1 MTYLNCAATSLERPP
16 EVRDAIAEALVSC
29 GSYGRGAHATDLAAV
44 RVVEGAREAVA
55 GLLGVA
61 DPGRLGFFLNATDA
75 LNCAICGLVREGDH
89 VVATDWDHN
98 SVLRP
103 LSRMVRE
110 RHATVDFVPAGA
122 DGSLDMLAFARLLAS
137 PTRLVVV
144 THASNLTGQAVDDRT
159 IADVV
164 ALAHAAGALVLLDAS
179 QTAGCLPLDMGA
191 LGVDIL
197 CCAGHKALMG
207 PTGTGVCAVAPG
219 VDLAPWRVGGT
230 GVDSKNP
237 DQPDSWPERLEA
249 GTPNVCGI
257 AGLGA
262 AATWLSREGAVAQIR
277 EHERALSERFLAG
290 VADLAAPSAQSSPS
304 DPSDPTDPTD
314 ATLTLYGQPSYGQ
327 VPDLPV
333 FLLNMR
339 GWDPATLADA
349 LARDYDIACR
359 AGIHCAPRMHRALGT
374 YDTGA
379 LRLSFG
385 AFTAEK
391 DVELAAR
398 ALHELAVM

>member
-1 MTYLNCAATSLERPP
+1 MTYLNCAATSLERPA
-16 EVRDAIAEALVSC
+16 EVRDAMVEALVSC

-44 RVVEGAREAVA
+44 RMVEGAREVVA

-75 LNCAICGLVREGDH
+75 LNCAICGIVCEGDH

-103 LSRMVRE
+103 LSRMARE
-110 RHATVDFVPAGA
+110 RHATVDFVPASA
-122 DGSLDMLAFARLLAS
+122 DGTLDTGAFARLLAA

-144 THASNLTGQAVDDRT
+144 THASNLTGQAVGDRA

-164 ALAHAAGALVLLDAS
+164 ALAHTAGALVLLDAS

-197 CCAGHKALMG
+197 CCAGHKAMMG

-237 DQPDSWPERLEA
+237 DQPDSWPELLEA

-262 AATWLSREGAVAQIR
+262 AATWLSREGAVAQVR

-290 VADLAAPSAQSSPS
+290 VGDLM
-304 DPSDPTDPTD
+304 DPSDPMG
-314 ATLTLYGQPSYGQ
+314 ATLTLYGQPSYGR

-333 FLLNMR
+333 LLLNMR

-391 DVELAAR
+391 DVELAIR

>member
-1 MTYLNCAATSLERPP
+1 MTYLNCAATSLERPA
-16 EVRDAIAEALVSC
+16 EVRDAMVEALVSC

-44 RVVEGAREAVA
+44 RMVEGAREVVA

-75 LNCAICGLVREGDH
+75 LNCAICGIVCEGDH

-103 LSRMVRE
+103 LSRMARE
-110 RHATVDFVPAGA
+110 RHATVDFVPASA
-122 DGSLDMLAFARLLAS
+122 DGTLDTGAFARLLAA

-144 THASNLTGQAVDDRT
+144 THASNLTGQAVGDRT

-237 DQPDSWPERLEA
+237 DQPDSWPELLEA

-262 AATWLSREGAVAQIR
+262 AATWLSREGAVAQVR

-290 VADLAAPSAQSSPS
+290 VGDLMNPS
-304 DPSDPTDPTD
+304 DPMG
-314 ATLTLYGQPSYGQ
+314 ATLTLYGQPSYGR

-333 FLLNMR
+333 LLLNMR

-391 DVELAAR
+391 DVELAIR

>member
-1 MTYLNCAATSLERPP
+1 MTYLNCAATSLERPA
-16 EVRDAIAEALVSC
+16 EVRDAMVEALVSC

-75 LNCAICGLVREGDH
+75 LNCAICGIVREGDH

-103 LSRMVRE
+103 LSRMARE

-122 DGSLDMLAFARLLAS
+122 DGSLDMDAFARLLAS

-144 THASNLTGQAVDDRT
+144 THGSNLTGQAVGDCA

-164 ALAHAAGALVLLDAS
+164 TLAHAAGALVLLDAS

-237 DQPDSWPERLEA
+237 NQPDSWPERLEA

-262 AATWLSREGAVAQIR
+262 AATWLSREGAVAQVR
-277 EHERALSERFLAG
+277 EHERVLSERFLAG
-290 VADLAAPSAQSSPS
+290 VGDLT
-304 DPSDPTDPTD
+304 DPSDPMG
-314 ATLTLYGQPSYGQ
+314 ATLTLYGQPSYGR

-333 FLLNMR
+333 LLLNMR

-391 DVELAAR
+391 DVELAIR

>member
-16 EVRDAIAEALVSC
+16 EVRDAIVEALASC

-75 LNCAICGLVREGDH
+75 LNCAICGLVRGGDH

-103 LSRMVRE
+103 LSRMARE

-122 DGSLDMLAFARLLAS
+122 DGALDMGAFARLLAA

-144 THASNLTGQAVDDRT
+144 TPASNLTGQAVDDRT

-179 QTAGCLPLDMGA
+179 QTAGCLPLDMSA

-237 DQPDSWPERLEA
+237 DQPDSWPECLEA

-262 AATWLSREGAVAQIR
+262 AATWLLREGAVAQIR
-277 EHERALSERFLAG
+277 EHERALSERFLAV
-290 VADLAAPSAQSSPS
+290 VADLAAPSSPS
-304 DPSDPTDPTD
+304 DPSDPTDLTG

>member
-1 MTYLNCAATSLERPP
+1 MTYLNCAATSLERPA
-16 EVRDAIAEALVSC
+16 EVRDAMVEALVSC

-44 RVVEGAREAVA
+44 RMVEGAREVVA

-75 LNCAICGLVREGDH
+75 LNCAICGIVCEGDH

-103 LSRMVRE
+103 LSRMARE
-110 RHATVDFVPAGA
+110 RHATVDFVPASA
-122 DGSLDMLAFARLLAS
+122 DGTLDTGAFARLLAA

-144 THASNLTGQAVDDRT
+144 THASNLTGQAVGDRT

-262 AATWLSREGAVAQIR
+262 AATWLSREGAVAQVR

-290 VADLAAPSAQSSPS
+290 VGDLM
-304 DPSDPTDPTD
+304 DPSDPMG
-314 ATLTLYGQPSYGQ
+314 ATLTLYGQPSYGR

-333 FLLNMR
+333 LLLNMR

-379 LRLSFG
+379 LSLSFG

-391 DVELAAR
+391 DVELAIR

>member
-1 MTYLNCAATSLERPP
+1 MTYLNCAATSLERPA
-16 EVRDAIAEALVSC
+16 EVRDAMVEALVSC

-44 RVVEGAREAVA
+44 RMVEGAREVVA

-75 LNCAICGLVREGDH
+75 LNCAICGIVCEGDH

-103 LSRMVRE
+103 LSRMARE
-110 RHATVDFVPAGA
+110 RHATVDFVPASA
-122 DGSLDMLAFARLLAS
+122 DGTLDTGAFARLLAA

-144 THASNLTGQAVDDRT
+144 THASNLTGQAVGDRT

-197 CCAGHKALMG
+197 CCAGHKAMMG

-237 DQPDSWPERLEA
+237 DQPDSWPELLEA

-262 AATWLSREGAVAQIR
+262 AATWLSREGAVAQVR

-290 VADLAAPSAQSSPS
+290 VGDLM
-304 DPSDPTDPTD
+304 DPSDPMG
-314 ATLTLYGQPSYGQ
+314 ATLTLCGQPSYGR

-333 FLLNMR
+333 LLLNMR

-391 DVELAAR
+391 DVELAIR

>member
-1 MTYLNCAATSLERPP
+1 MTYLNCAATSLERPA
-16 EVRDAIAEALVSC
+16 EVRDAMVEALVSC

-75 LNCAICGLVREGDH
+75 LNCAICGIVREGDH

-103 LSRMVRE
+103 LSRMARE

-122 DGSLDMLAFARLLAS
+122 DGSLDMGAFARLLAS

-144 THASNLTGQAVDDRT
+144 THGSNLTGQAVGDHA

-179 QTAGCLPLDMGA
+179 QTAGCLPLDMDA
-191 LGVDIL
+191 LGVDTL

-262 AATWLSREGAVAQIR
+262 AATWLSREGAVAQVR

-290 VADLAAPSAQSSPS
+290 VADLT
-304 DPSDPTDPTD
+304 DPSDPMG

-333 FLLNMR
+333 LLLNMR

-385 AFTAEK
+385 AFTAQK
-391 DVELAAR
+391 DVDLAIR

>member
-16 EVRDAIAEALVSC
+16 EVRDAIAEALASC

-110 RHATVDFVPAGA
+110 RHATADFVPAGA
-122 DGSLDMLAFARLLAS
+122 DGSLDMGAFARLLAS

-159 IADVV
+159 IADIV

-179 QTAGCLPLDMGA
+179 QTAGCLPLDMGT

-219 VDLAPWRVGGT
+219 VDLASWRVGGT

-277 EHERALSERFLAG
+277 EHERALSEHFLAG
-290 VADLAAPSAQSSPS
+290 VADLAAPSAPS
-304 DPSDPTDPTD
+304 DPSDPTDPTG

-391 DVELAAR
+391 DVELAAC

>member
-16 EVRDAIAEALVSC
+16 EVCDAIAEALASC

-89 VVATDWDHN
+89 VLATDWDHN

-103 LSRMVRE
+103 LSRMARE
-110 RHATVDFVPAGA
+110 RHATVDFVPAGT
-122 DGSLDMLAFARLLAS
+122 DGALDMGAFARLLAM

-179 QTAGCLPLDMGA
+179 QTAGCLPLDMSA

-262 AATWLSREGAVAQIR
+262 AATWLLREGAVAQIH

-290 VADLAAPSAQSSPS
+290 VADLVAPSVPS
-304 DPSDPTDPTD
+304 GPSDPTDPTA

-327 VPDLPV
+327 APDLPV

>member
-1 MTYLNCAATSLERPP
+1 M
-16 EVRDAIAEALVSC
+16 
-29 GSYGRGAHATDLAAV
+29 
-44 RVVEGAREAVA
+44 
-55 GLLGVA
+55 
-61 DPGRLGFFLNATDA
+61 
-75 LNCAICGLVREGDH
+75 
-89 VVATDWDHN
+89 
-98 SVLRP
+98 
-103 LSRMVRE
+103 
-110 RHATVDFVPAGA
+110 PAGA
-122 DGSLDMLAFARLLAS
+122 DGSLDMGAFARLLAS

-144 THASNLTGQAVDDRT
+144 THGSNLTGQAVGDRA

-164 ALAHAAGALVLLDAS
+164 ALAHTAGALVLLDAS

-197 CCAGHKALMG
+197 CCAGHKAMMG

-237 DQPDSWPERLEA
+237 DQPDSWPELLEA

-262 AATWLSREGAVAQIR
+262 AATWLSREGAVAQVR

-290 VADLAAPSAQSSPS
+290 VGDLMNPS
-304 DPSDPTDPTD
+304 DPMG
-314 ATLTLYGQPSYGQ
+314 ATLTLYGQPSYGR

-333 FLLNMR
+333 LLLNMR

-391 DVELAAR
+391 DVELAIR

>member
-1 MTYLNCAATSLERPP
+1 MTYLNCAATSLERPA
-16 EVRDAIAEALVSC
+16 EVRDAMVEALVSC

-44 RVVEGAREAVA
+44 RMVEGAREVVA

-75 LNCAICGLVREGDH
+75 LNCAICGIVCEGDH

-103 LSRMVRE
+103 LSRMARE
-110 RHATVDFVPAGA
+110 RHATVDFVPASA
-122 DGSLDMLAFARLLAS
+122 DGTLDTGAFARLLAA

-144 THASNLTGQAVDDRT
+144 THASNLTGQAVGDRT

-197 CCAGHKALMG
+197 CCAGHKAMMG

-237 DQPDSWPERLEA
+237 DQPDSWPELLEA

-262 AATWLSREGAVAQIR
+262 AATWLSREGAVAQVR

-290 VADLAAPSAQSSPS
+290 VGDLM
-304 DPSDPTDPTD
+304 DPSDPMG
-314 ATLTLYGQPSYGQ
+314 ATLTLYGQPSYGR

-333 FLLNMR
+333 LLLNMR

-391 DVELAAR
+391 DVELAIR

>member
-1 MTYLNCAATSLERPP
+1 MTYLNCAATSLERPA
-16 EVRDAIAEALVSC
+16 EVRDAMVEALVSC

-75 LNCAICGLVREGDH
+75 LNCAICGIVREGDH

-103 LSRMVRE
+103 LSRMAPE

-122 DGSLDMLAFARLLAS
+122 DGSLDMDAFARLLAS

-144 THASNLTGQAVDDRT
+144 THGSNLTGQAVGDRA

-164 ALAHAAGALVLLDAS
+164 ALAHTAGALVLLDAS

-197 CCAGHKALMG
+197 CCAGHKAMMG

-237 DQPDSWPERLEA
+237 DQPDSWPELLEA

-262 AATWLSREGAVAQIR
+262 AATWLSREGAVAQVR

-290 VADLAAPSAQSSPS
+290 VGDLT
-304 DPSDPTDPTD
+304 DPSDPMG
-314 ATLTLYGQPSYGQ
+314 ATLTLYGQPSYGR

-333 FLLNMR
+333 LLLNMR

-391 DVELAAR
+391 DVELAIR

>member
-16 EVRDAIAEALVSC
+16 AVCDAIAEALASC

-89 VVATDWDHN
+89 VLATDWDHN

-103 LSRMVRE
+103 LSRMARE
-110 RHATVDFVPAGA
+110 RHATVDFVPAGT
-122 DGSLDMLAFARLLAS
+122 DGALDMGAFARLLAM

-179 QTAGCLPLDMGA
+179 QTAGCLPLDMSA

-262 AATWLSREGAVAQIR
+262 AATWLLREGAVAQIH

-290 VADLAAPSAQSSPS
+290 VADLVAPSVPS
-304 DPSDPTDPTD
+304 GPSDPTDPTA

-327 VPDLPV
+327 APDLPV

>member
-1 MTYLNCAATSLERPP
+1 MTYLNCAATSLERPA
-16 EVRDAIAEALVSC
+16 EVRDAMVEALVSC

-44 RVVEGAREAVA
+44 RMVEGAREVVS

-75 LNCAICGLVREGDH
+75 LNCAICGIVCEGDH

-103 LSRMVRE
+103 LSRMARE

-122 DGSLDMLAFARLLAS
+122 DGSLDMGAFARLLAS

-144 THASNLTGQAVDDRT
+144 THASNLTGQAVGDRT

-262 AATWLSREGAVAQIR
+262 AATWLSREGAVAQVR

-290 VADLAAPSAQSSPS
+290 VGDLM
-304 DPSDPTDPTD
+304 DPSDPMG
-314 ATLTLYGQPSYGQ
+314 ATLTLYGQPSYGR

-333 FLLNMR
+333 LLLNMR

-391 DVELAAR
+391 DVELAIR

>member
-16 EVRDAIAEALVSC
+16 EVCDAIAEALVSC

-55 GLLGVA
+55 GLLGVV

-75 LNCAICGLVREGDH
+75 LNCAICGIVREGDH

-103 LSRMVRE
+103 LSRMAHG

-122 DGSLDMLAFARLLAS
+122 DGSLDMGAFARLLS
-137 PTRLVVV
+137 LPTSLVVV
-144 THASNLTGQAVDDRT
+144 THGSNLTGQVVGDRA

-262 AATWLSREGAVAQIR
+262 AATWLSRDGAVAQVR

-290 VADLAAPSAQSSPS
+290 AADLT
-304 DPSDPTDPTD
+304 DPSDPMG
-314 ATLTLYGQPSYGQ
+314 ATLTLYGQPSYGR

-333 FLLNMR
+333 LLLNMR

-385 AFTAEK
+385 VFTAEK
-391 DVELAAR
+391 DVDLAIR

>member
-1 MTYLNCAATSLERPP
+1 MTYLNCAATSLERPA
-16 EVRDAIAEALVSC
+16 EVRDAMVEALVSC

-44 RVVEGAREAVA
+44 RMVEGAREVVA

-75 LNCAICGLVREGDH
+75 LNCAICGIVCEGDH

-103 LSRMVRE
+103 LSRMARE
-110 RHATVDFVPAGA
+110 RHATVDFVPASA
-122 DGSLDMLAFARLLAS
+122 DGTLDTGAFARLLAA

-144 THASNLTGQAVDDRT
+144 THASNLTGQAVGDRT

-197 CCAGHKALMG
+197 CCAGHKAMMG

-237 DQPDSWPERLEA
+237 DQPDSWPELLEA

-262 AATWLSREGAVAQIR
+262 AATWLSREGAVAQVR

-290 VADLAAPSAQSSPS
+290 VGDLMNPS
-304 DPSDPTDPTD
+304 DPMG
-314 ATLTLYGQPSYGQ
+314 ATLTLYGQPSYGR

-333 FLLNMR
+333 LLLNMR

-391 DVELAAR
+391 DVELAIR

>member
-1 MTYLNCAATSLERPP
+1 MTYLNCAATSLERPA
-16 EVRDAIAEALVSC
+16 EVRDAMVEALVSC

-44 RVVEGAREAVA
+44 RMVEGAREVVA

-75 LNCAICGLVREGDH
+75 LNCAICGIVCEGDH

-103 LSRMVRE
+103 LSRMARE
-110 RHATVDFVPAGA
+110 RHATVDFVPASA
-122 DGSLDMLAFARLLAS
+122 DGTLDTGAFARLLAA

-144 THASNLTGQAVDDRT
+144 THASNLTGQAVGDRT

-262 AATWLSREGAVAQIR
+262 AATWLSREGAVAQVR

-290 VADLAAPSAQSSPS
+290 VGDLM
-304 DPSDPTDPTD
+304 DPSDPMG
-314 ATLTLYGQPSYGQ
+314 ATLTLYGQPSYGR

-333 FLLNMR
+333 LLLNMR

-391 DVELAAR
+391 DVELAIR

>member
-1 MTYLNCAATSLERPP
+1 MTYLNCAATSLERPV
-16 EVRDAIAEALVSC
+16 EVRDAMVEALVSC

-75 LNCAICGLVREGDH
+75 LNCAICGIVREGDH

-103 LSRMVRE
+103 LSRMARE

-122 DGSLDMLAFARLLAS
+122 DGSLDMGAFARLLAS
-137 PTRLVVV
+137 PARLVVV
-144 THASNLTGQAVDDRT
+144 THGSNLTGQAVGDHA

-164 ALAHAAGALVLLDAS
+164 ALAHAVGALVLLDAS

-262 AATWLSREGAVAQIR
+262 AATWLSRDGVVAQVR

-290 VADLAAPSAQSSPS
+290 VADPM
-304 DPSDPTDPTD
+304 DPSDPMG
-314 ATLTLYGQPSYGQ
+314 ATLTLYGQPSYGR

-333 FLLNMR
+333 LLLNMR

-391 DVELAAR
+391 DVELAIR

>member
-1 MTYLNCAATSLERPP
+1 MTYLNCAATSLERPA
-16 EVRDAIAEALVSC
+16 EVRDAMVEALVSC

-75 LNCAICGLVREGDH
+75 LNCAICGIVREGDH

-103 LSRMVRE
+103 LSRMARE
-110 RHATVDFVPAGA
+110 RHTTVDFVPAGA
-122 DGSLDMLAFARLLAS
+122 DGSLDMGAFARLLAS

-144 THASNLTGQAVDDRT
+144 THGSNLTGQAVGGRA

-237 DQPDSWPERLEA
+237 NQPDSWPERLEA

-262 AATWLSREGAVAQIR
+262 AATWLSREGAVAQVR

-290 VADLAAPSAQSSPS
+290 VGDLT
-304 DPSDPTDPTD
+304 DPSDPLG
-314 ATLTLYGQPSYGQ
+314 ATLTLYGQSSYGQ
-327 VPDLPV
+327 VPDLSV
-333 FLLNMR
+333 LLLNMR

-391 DVELAAR
+391 DVDLAIC

>member
-1 MTYLNCAATSLERPP
+1 MTYLNCAATSLERPA
-16 EVRDAIAEALVSC
+16 EVRDAMVEALVSC

-44 RVVEGAREAVA
+44 RMVEGAREVVA

-75 LNCAICGLVREGDH
+75 LNCAICGIVCEGDH

-103 LSRMVRE
+103 LSRMARE
-110 RHATVDFVPAGA
+110 RHATVDFVPASA
-122 DGSLDMLAFARLLAS
+122 DGTLDTGAFARLLAA

-144 THASNLTGQAVDDRT
+144 THASNLTGQAVGDRT

-262 AATWLSREGAVAQIR
+262 AATWLSREGAVAQVR

-290 VADLAAPSAQSSPS
+290 VGDLMNPS
-304 DPSDPTDPTD
+304 DPMG
-314 ATLTLYGQPSYGQ
+314 ATLTLYGQPSYGR

-333 FLLNMR
+333 LLLNMR

-391 DVELAAR
+391 DVELAIR

>member
-1 MTYLNCAATSLERPP
+1 MTYLNCAATSLERPA
-16 EVRDAIAEALVSC
+16 EVRDAMVEALVSC

-44 RVVEGAREAVA
+44 RMVEGAREVVA

-75 LNCAICGLVREGDH
+75 LNCAICGIVCEGDH

-103 LSRMVRE
+103 LSRMARE
-110 RHATVDFVPAGA
+110 RHATVDFVPASA
-122 DGSLDMLAFARLLAS
+122 DGTLDTGAFARLLAA

-144 THASNLTGQAVDDRT
+144 THASNLTGQAVGDRA

-164 ALAHAAGALVLLDAS
+164 ALAHTAGALVLLDAS

-262 AATWLSREGAVAQIR
+262 AATWLSREGAVAQVR
-277 EHERALSERFLAG
+277 EHERALSVRFLAG
-290 VADLAAPSAQSSPS
+290 VGDLM
-304 DPSDPTDPTD
+304 DPSDPMG
-314 ATLTLYGQPSYGQ
+314 ATLTLYGQPSYGR

-333 FLLNMR
+333 LLLNMR

-391 DVELAAR
+391 DVELAIR

>member
-16 EVRDAIAEALVSC
+16 EVRDAIAEALASC
-29 GSYGRGAHATDLAAV
+29 GSYGRGAHVTDLAAV
-44 RVVEGAREAVA
+44 RVVEGARDAVA

-75 LNCAICGLVREGDH
+75 LNCAICGLVRGGDH

-103 LSRMVRE
+103 LSRMARE

-122 DGSLDMLAFARLLAS
+122 DGALDMGAFAHLLAA

-144 THASNLTGQAVDDRT
+144 THASNLTGQAVDDRA

-164 ALAHAAGALVLLDAS
+164 TLAHAAGALVLLDAS

-219 VDLAPWRVGGT
+219 VDLAPWRVGGS

-262 AATWLSREGAVAQIR
+262 AATWLLREGAVAQIR
-277 EHERALSERFLAG
+277 EHERTLSERFLAG
-290 VADLAAPSAQSSPS
+290 VADLAAPSAPSSPS
-304 DPSDPTDPTD
+304 DPSDPTGPTG

>member
-1 MTYLNCAATSLERPP
+1 MTYLNCAATSLERPT
-16 EVRDAIAEALVSC
+16 EVRDAMVEALVSC
-29 GSYGRGAHATDLAAV
+29 GSYGRGAHATDLVAV

-75 LNCAICGLVREGDH
+75 LNCAICGIVREGDH

-103 LSRMVRE
+103 LSRMARE

-122 DGSLDMLAFARLLAS
+122 DGSLDMGAFARLLAS

-144 THASNLTGQAVDDRT
+144 THASNLTGQAVGDRA

-262 AATWLSREGAVAQIR
+262 AATWLSREGVVAQVR

-290 VADLAAPSAQSSPS
+290 MADLT
-304 DPSDPTDPTD
+304 DPSDPLG

-327 VPDLPV
+327 VPHLPV
-333 FLLNMR
+333 LLLNMR

-391 DVELAAR
+391 DVELAIR